1 MINKREKFLKFANN
15 FADKSGEIL
24 MKNFLNHSKTEYKPD
39 GSFVTEIDKLI
50 ENKFI
55 KEVKKEFSDHGIVG
69 EEFGNSN
76 VEAKYVWV
84 IDPLDGTHNFI
95 SGKPLF
101 GTLICLL
108 IDGIPS
114 IGILDVPKL
123 SERWFGGKD
132 IGVFKN
138 KDSIKISKKDKSL
151 NESIVSSTTLMMF
164 DDDHFTKIRKIY
176 SDSKFPIFGT
186 DCYAYGLLLSGQI
199 DLVIEANMKP
209 WDYLAQVSLIN
220 EIGGMITDWSGRQ
233 LNLNSTGQIIAST
246 SQKCYEEAMN
256 ILLS

>member
-1 MINKREKFLKFANN
+1 M
-15 FADKSGEIL
+15 
-24 MKNFLNHSKTEYKPD
+24 
-39 GSFVTEIDKLI
+39 I

-176 SDSKFPIFGT
+176 SNSKFPIFGKFF
-186 DCYAYGLLLSGQI
+186 LS
-199 DLVIEANMKP
+199 L
-209 WDYLAQVSLIN
+209 
-220 EIGGMITDWSGRQ
+220 
-233 LNLNSTGQIIAST
+233 
-246 SQKCYEEAMN
+246 
-256 ILLS
+256 

>member
-1 MINKREKFLKFANN
+1 M
-15 FADKSGEIL
+15 G
-24 MKNFLNHSKTEYKPD
+24 
-39 GSFVTEIDKLI
+39 
-50 ENKFI
+50 
-55 KEVKKEFSDHGIVG
+55 
-69 EEFGNSN
+69 
-76 VEAKYVWV
+76 
-84 IDPLDGTHNFI
+84 
-95 SGKPLF
+95 
-101 GTLICLL
+101 
-108 IDGIPS
+108 
-114 IGILDVPKL
+114 KL

-176 SDSKFPIFGT
+176 SNSKFPIFGT

>member
-1 MINKREKFLKFANN
+1 MIESVAQT
-15 FADKSGEIL
+15 
-24 MKNFLNHSKTEYKPD
+24 FLNHSKTESKSD

-138 KDSIKISKKDKSL
+138 KDCIKISKKDKSL

-176 SDSKFPIFGT
+176 SNSKFPIFGT

>member
-1 MINKREKFLKFANN
+1 MINNREKFLKFANN

-24 MKNFLNHSKTEYKPD
+24 MKNFLNHSKTESKPD

-176 SDSKFPIFGT
+176 SNSKFPIFGT